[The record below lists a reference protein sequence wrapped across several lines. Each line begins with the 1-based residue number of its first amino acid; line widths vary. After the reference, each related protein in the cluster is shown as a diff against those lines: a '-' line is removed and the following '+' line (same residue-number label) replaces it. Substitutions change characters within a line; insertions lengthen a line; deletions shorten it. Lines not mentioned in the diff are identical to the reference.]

1 MTGQGG
7 AFGGTMKIQ
16 ALFWDNDGILVDTEP
31 LYFQATA
38 ESLREIGIDLTESHY
53 RSLSLTEGRSSF
65 DLAVEQGLSPET
77 VTAMIE
83 RRNRRYTELLRK
95 GVLVMDGVEEALA
108 ALSCRLTMGIVTSSR
123 RVHFEVMHQG
133 TGRLLSHFAFTL
145 TREDYQRSKPNP
157 EPYRLA
163 LSRVGLPPEACL
175 AIEDS
180 PRGLESAVAAGLRC
194 IVVPNALTR
203 GSDFTVAWRVLSNC
217 REILGEIAAV
227 NG

>member
-1 MTGQGG
+1 MT
-7 AFGGTMKIQ
+7 IQ
-16 ALFWDNDGILVDTEP
+16 ALFWDNDGVLVDTEP

-38 ESLREIGIDLTESHY
+38 ETLREVGIDLTEFFF
-53 RSLSLTEGRSSF
+53 RRLCLTEGRSSF
-65 DLAVEQGLSPET
+65 DLAAEQGFSPET
-77 VTAMIE
+77 VTAMIA
-83 RRNRRYTELLRK
+83 RRNSRYTELLRS
-95 GVLVMDGVEEALA
+95 GGLIMDGVEETLA
-108 ALSCRLTMGIVTSSR
+108 ALSGRLTMGIVTSSR
-123 RVHFEVMHQG
+123 RVHFEAAHQG

-145 TREDYQRSKPNP
+145 TREDYGRSKPDP